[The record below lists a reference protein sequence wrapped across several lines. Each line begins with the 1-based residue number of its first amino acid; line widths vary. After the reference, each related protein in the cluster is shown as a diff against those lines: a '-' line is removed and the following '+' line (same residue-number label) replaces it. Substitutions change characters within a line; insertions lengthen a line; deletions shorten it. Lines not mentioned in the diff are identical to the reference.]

1 MSNKT
6 KDKMEGKKSEDRKYT
21 TITIPKPLFEKLEKI
36 IANTGFS
43 SVSDYVTY
51 LLRNHVSEI
60 NQIHTKKEKAQAK
73 EHDAIIE
80 RLKSLGYL

>member
-6 KDKMEGKKSEDRKYT
+6 KDKMEGKKLEDRKYT

-60 NQIHTKKEKAQAK
+60 NQIHTKKEKTPK

>member
-6 KDKMEGKKSEDRKYT
+6 KDKKEGKKSEDRKYT

>member
-6 KDKMEGKKSEDRKYT
+6 KDKMEGKKEDRKYT

-60 NQIHTKKEKAQAK
+60 NQIHTKKEKAPK